1 MRKLLLIIA
10 LTLLWSFSANAQLQT
25 ETKATKA
32 KATKISETLPE
43 SSSPNCRTHYTAP
56 EAYKNT
62 ADGNV
67 NTFSA
72 IYSGVTARTCE
83 DKALE
88 DARLDE
94 RVSARADE
102 FDCTYGGRYGPGGP
116 SWAPCR

>member
-10 LTLLWSFSANAQLQT
+10 LTLLWSFSASAQIQT

-56 EAYKNT
+56 EAYEST
-62 ADGNV
+62 AEGNV

-72 IYSGVTARTCE
+72 TYSTVTPRTCKDRPVE
-83 DKALE
+83 DRPVEGRPVELPC
-88 DARLDE
+88 
-94 RVSARADE
+94 
-102 FDCTYGGRYGPGGP
+102 CTKNGPR
-116 SWAPCR
+116 PCMGCDR

>member
-1 MRKLLLIIA
+1 MKKLLLIIA

-32 KATKISETLPE
+32 TKISETLPE

-56 EAYKNT
+56 EAYKST

-72 IYSGVTARTCE
+72 TYSTVTQRTCE
-83 DKALE
+83 RPANTP
-88 DARLDE
+88 
-94 RVSARADE
+94 VSQ
-102 FDCTYGGRYGPGGP
+102 GGAGCGAGNPECEVY
-116 SWAPCR
+116 AK